1 MDFHT
6 GSWKKRKDKK
16 KSRASPG
23 KGIYNSAVFIQ
34 CSFLTAWWIQLLSEL
49 HVYSTIN
56 KYL

>member
-1 MDFHT
+1 ME
-6 GSWKKRKDKK
+6 KEKDKK

-23 KGIYNSAVFIQ
+23 KGIYKSAVFIQ